1 MKPMSK
7 NEELNLLDQMIED
20 TQRALEKDNRDRL
33 YLEAEL
39 IQLIDER
46 AELLCPECKAYV
58 ERRKVWQ

>member
-1 MKPMSK
+1 MTPMSK

-20 TQRALEKDNRDRL
+20 TQRALEKDSKDRL
-33 YLEAEL
+33 FLEAEL
-39 IQLIDER
+39 LQLIEER